1 MDTSYE
7 VVVSQVA
14 CSLVPYI
21 LTSLICRERE
31 RERERE
37 RDNKSLLCNITLA
50 HPFQIFNMPIL

>member
-21 LTSLICRERE
+21 LTSLICRER
-31 RERERE
+31 
-37 RDNKSLLCNITLA
+37 DNKSLLCNITLA

>member
-37 RDNKSLLCNITLA
+37 IINLYCVI
-50 HPFQIFNMPIL
+50 